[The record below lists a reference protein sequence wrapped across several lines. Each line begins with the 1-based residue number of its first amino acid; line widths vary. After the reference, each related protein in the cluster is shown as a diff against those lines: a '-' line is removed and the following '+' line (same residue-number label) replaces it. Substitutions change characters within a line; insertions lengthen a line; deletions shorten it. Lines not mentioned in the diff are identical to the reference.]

1 MSGTEDPDLP
11 LGSFDSDSPS
21 SSVCQSLK
29 KFNHGDPA
37 SEAKAAQT
45 TEAGLEAATAT
56 ATEPRL
62 IPSLPEPA
70 PALWGSVQDVGVI
83 SHTRQNLA
91 CDQYYQICV
100 QTSQSLW
107 KRKWRTEREMKDK
120 SDQVRTLSRKFG
132 KE

>member
-1 MSGTEDPDLP
+1 MP

-70 PALWGSVQDVGVI
+70 PAL
-83 SHTRQNLA
+83 
-91 CDQYYQICV
+91 
-100 QTSQSLW
+100 
-107 KRKWRTEREMKDK
+107 
-120 SDQVRTLSRKFG
+120 
-132 KE
+132 

>member
-1 MSGTEDPDLP
+1 MP

-56 ATEPRL
+56 ATTEPRL

-70 PALWGSVQDVGVI
+70 PAL
-83 SHTRQNLA
+83 
-91 CDQYYQICV
+91 
-100 QTSQSLW
+100 
-107 KRKWRTEREMKDK
+107 
-120 SDQVRTLSRKFG
+120 
-132 KE
+132 